1 MIRLLLLS
9 ITGVVA
15 LSAADQAKLAGDWKG
30 ESICLANKPPCTDEK
45 VVYHFAEPDGSGF
58 VEVSA
63 DKIVN
68 GRAIGMGTL
77 KMQYDKA
84 KGTLFAQDGPRTWRF
99 TIHGKSMDGTLTVPD
114 NVVMRRVALTRD
126 RCPTIGE

>member
-9 ITGVVA
+9 ITVAVA
-15 LSAADQAKLAGDWKG
+15 LSAADRPKLAGDWKG

-58 VEVSA
+58 VEASA
-63 DKIVN
+63 DKIVD

-77 KMQYDKA
+77 KFQFDKEA
-84 KGTLFAQDGPRTWRF
+84 GTLLSQAGPRVWRF
-99 TIHGKSMDGTLTVPD
+99 SIRGKTIDGTLTVPD
-114 NVVMRRVALTRD
+114 NVVMRKVTLSRD
-126 RCPTIGE
+126 